1 MQGPLPSMN
10 IDNKFAIYNTAEEG
24 FLSYSIDELKWVWDS
39 QLHPIVLGV
48 IRDIRNCFYRKLPAD
63 FAALADDLS
72 KLIKKAKGYDLMV
85 YHVFV
90 TERRTD
96 ANVPLVYNHYEL
108 DFDEMTTLR
117 EFDVDDWSITPVGN

>member
-24 FLSYSIDELKWVWDS
+24 FLSYSIDEQKWVWDS

-48 IRDIRNCFYRKLPAD
+48 IRDIRNCFYRKLPGD
-63 FAALADDLS
+63 FAALADDLG
-72 KLIKKAKGYDLMV
+72 KLVRKAKGYDLMV

-90 TERRTD
+90 TEMS
-96 ANVPLVYNHYEL
+96 LVSL
-108 DFDEMTTLR
+108 
-117 EFDVDDWSITPVGN
+117 V